1 MKKPARNAVEIKIA
15 YIGGWAHRLIND
27 LTLCEHL
34 TGHVV
39 SCQELIVE
47 AALARDKHLAFQALL
62 NDPLTALPTD
72 TAWKMFTQMLRATR
86 ASLPGWKI

>member
-1 MKKPARNAVEIKIA
+1 MTKSANNAVEIKIA

-39 SCQELIVE
+39 SCHPPYH
-47 AALARDKHLAFQALL
+47 AFTHPARWSRFGVRRDGLL
-62 NDPLTALPTD
+62 VRSAP
-72 TAWKMFTQMLRATR
+72 
-86 ASLPGWKI
+86 